1 MGIFGGTYSLIV
13 MTGLHQ
19 SFPAIETQLLS
30 AWTNGIGHGDFI
42 FVVASMA
49 NVAQGAATF
58 AIWFLTKN
66 SKTKSLAS
74 SAGVSALLGI
84 TEPALFGVNL
94 KYRFPFF
101 CALIGSGIAA
111 AVAGLLKVVAVSLG
125 SAGFLGFLS
134 INATSIPFYVMCEL
148 ISFAI
153 LESKGGWENDS
164 KIIQGWNLEVKD
176 VYKCPQETFVSR
188 TSLVDQ

>member
-49 NVAQGAATF
+49 NVVQGAATF

-66 SKTKSLAS
+66 SKTKVLLPLRVSQHFLELQSLPCS
-74 SAGVSALLGI
+74 
-84 TEPALFGVNL
+84 
-94 KYRFPFF
+94 
-101 CALIGSGIAA
+101 
-111 AVAGLLKVVAVSLG
+111 
-125 SAGFLGFLS
+125 
-134 INATSIPFYVMCEL
+134 EL
-148 ISFAI
+148 
-153 LESKGGWENDS
+153 
-164 KIIQGWNLEVKD
+164 
-176 VYKCPQETFVSR
+176 T
-188 TSLVDQ
+188 

>member
-1 MGIFGGTYSLIV
+1 MLLLSNGITDAIVWLYNATGFIGMGIFGGTYSLIV

-66 SKTKSLAS
+66 AKIKVLLPLQ
-74 SAGVSALLGI
+74 GYQLFLELLNQLCLVSI
-84 TEPALFGVNL
+84 
-94 KYRFPFF
+94 
-101 CALIGSGIAA
+101 
-111 AVAGLLKVVAVSLG
+111 
-125 SAGFLGFLS
+125 
-134 INATSIPFYVMCEL
+134 
-148 ISFAI
+148 
-153 LESKGGWENDS
+153 
-164 KIIQGWNLEVKD
+164 
-176 VYKCPQETFVSR
+176 
-188 TSLVDQ
+188 

>member
-1 MGIFGGTYSLIV
+1 MLAVVSNDYWIFDFHSYWNYRHLTFLIGPIFGGTYSLIV

-74 SAGVSALLGI
+74 SAGVSSSNDAQAF
-84 TEPALFGVNL
+84 EYFG
-94 KYRFPFF
+94 
-101 CALIGSGIAA
+101 
-111 AVAGLLKVVAVSLG
+111 
-125 SAGFLGFLS
+125 
-134 INATSIPFYVMCEL
+134 
-148 ISFAI
+148 
-153 LESKGGWENDS
+153 
-164 KIIQGWNLEVKD
+164 
-176 VYKCPQETFVSR
+176 
-188 TSLVDQ
+188 